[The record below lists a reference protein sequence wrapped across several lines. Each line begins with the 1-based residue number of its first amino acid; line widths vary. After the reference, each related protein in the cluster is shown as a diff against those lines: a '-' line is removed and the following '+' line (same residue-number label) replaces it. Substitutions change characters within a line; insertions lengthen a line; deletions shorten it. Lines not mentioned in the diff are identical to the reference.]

1 MKVNDLKVTVIDGS
15 YAVGGNGAAAND
27 FDITAK
33 LAKYQWIG
41 PVTLQLV
48 GTVTGGSS
56 TYDLNILV
64 SMDGG
69 TTYSVL
75 TPLQQG
81 GGSTTKTFA
90 QLTTTGHGIAVIAP
104 PCGNALYKTDQ
115 NLGSGTT
122 FTIKVYASGKVSGPA
137 LNI

>member
-1 MKVNDLKVTVIDGS
+1 MKINDLKVKVISGS

-27 FDITAK
+27 FDITAA

-41 PVTLQLV
+41 NVTLQLI

-69 TTYSVL
+69 TTYTVV
-75 TPLQQG
+75 TGLQL
-81 GGSTTKTFA
+81 GGSTTKTFT
-90 QLTTTGHGIAVIAP
+90 QLTTTGHGLAVIPA
-104 PCGNALYKTDQ
+104 PCGTAKYKTDQ
-115 NLGSGTT
+115 NLGTSTT
-122 FTIKVYASGKVSGPA
+122 FTIDVYACGKVSGPA
-137 LNI
+137 LAV